1 MNKYT
6 INLVLGDVSGD
17 GHQQSHTETILSNL
31 DVHDFLNA
39 YTKGSTLAGV
49 DITELCKDYEDN
61 IIPEEDIAKLKK
73 AGLDFAISDGIW
85 IQEFVAIYLF
95 IVKLGDSSFT
105 YEDLDKE
112 NTIKIGGYGIF
123 G

>member
-6 INLVLGDVSGD
+6 INLVLGDISGD
-17 GHQQSHTETILSNL
+17 GHQQSHTKTILSNL

-39 YTKGSTLAGV
+39 YAKGSNLAGV
-49 DITELCKDYEDN
+49 DITELCKDYEDD
-61 IIPEEDIAKLKK
+61 IIPEEDVVKLKK

-95 IVKLGDSSFT
+95 LVKLGNPSFT
-105 YEDLDKE
+105 YEELDKE